1 MDDYWFSLRP
11 DSQIVSTLFLKKT
24 EIYLNEDMSGLKNQI
39 DTDHFFAI
47 SKKDIFLGDPKY
59 GTGGEQVYLYQIFKI
74 DKE

>member
-1 MDDYWFSLRP
+1 MDNYWFSLRP

-39 DTDHFFAI
+39 YTDHFFAI
-47 SKKDIFLGDPKY
+47 SKKDIFLGDLKY